1 MADVTYQQRRGELE
15 TYFDRTAAEAWER
28 LTSTAPVSRIRATVR
43 AGRDEMRAKLLGM
56 LPADLSGRRLFDA
69 GCGTGALAVE
79 AAKRGADVLAMDIS
93 PTLVGIARERLPQSI
108 GQGTIDFR
116 VGDMLDSASGAFAHV
131 VAMDSLIHYPAAD
144 IVRVL
149 AALAARTSHS
159 ILFTFAPRTPLLGAM
174 HRIGKLFPR
183 SDRSPAIEPV
193 TLKELRRRIA
203 AEPTLKGWTVGRTQ
217 RVTKGFYISEAM
229 ELVRA

>member
-1 MADVTYQQRRGELE
+1 
-15 TYFDRTAAEAWER
+15 
-28 LTSTAPVSRIRATVR
+28 
-43 AGRDEMRAKLLGM
+43 
-56 LPADLSGRRLFDA
+56 
-69 GCGTGALAVE
+69 
-79 AAKRGADVLAMDIS
+79 
-93 PTLVGIARERLPQSI
+93 
-108 GQGTIDFR
+108 
-116 VGDMLDSASGAFAHV
+116 MLDPTSGAFDHV

-149 AALAARTSHS
+149 AALAARTSRS
-159 ILFTFAPRTPLLGAM
+159 IVFTFAPRTPLLGAM

-203 AEPTLKGWTVGRTQ
+203 AEPALKAWSAGRTQ
-217 RVTKGFYISEAM
+217 RVARGFYISEAM